1 VPSLS
6 PFVGSLFDRARVG
19 PLEDVTAP
27 PYDTISPEERLR
39 LRDASSANIVR
50 LILAEERPGD
60 DADRNKYTRAAE
72 QLRAWRSDG
81 TLVATRGERLF
92 PYEMRFTF
100 RGASRRVRGV
110 IGEVGLEPW
119 GGSIIPH
126 ERTLP
131 APVEDR
137 LALMRAV
144 RTNLS
149 PIYALLRGPCDPLGD
164 MLDAL
169 AGDPPVAEMTDEAG
183 VEHRLWA
190 VEADSSLAGAVERE
204 RLLIAD
210 GHHRYTMALRYQEEM
225 RAAHGPGPW
234 DAVMMLVVD
243 GATEDP
249 PILPI
254 HRVLTTGHVPSFGT
268 RVRDLEEVL
277 AGVDDDAPS
286 IGLATWENG
295 ELVHRVGRLRA
306 APPAVCAL
314 HTELLDGLGW
324 NGTLRY
330 VPDAVEA
337 EASVRR
343 HDAAGAFFLP
353 PTKVERIRPIVE
365 RGERLPEKSTFFWPK
380 PRTGMVLRP
389 LDPLRPT
396 PTSGSAG

>member
-1 VPSLS
+1 MPRLS

-19 PLEDVTAP
+19 RLEDVTAP

-39 LRDASSANIVR
+39 LRDGSPANIVR

-81 TLVATRGERLF
+81 TLVSTPGERLF
-92 PYEMRFTF
+92 PYQMRFTF
-100 RGASRRVRGV
+100 RGEPRRIRGV

-149 PIYALLRGPCDPLGD
+149 PIYALLRGPCGPLSD
-164 MLDAL
+164 MLDGL
-169 AGDPPVAEMTDEAG
+169 TGDRPLAEMTDEAG

-190 VEADSSLAGAVERE
+190 VEPDDSLATVVERE

-254 HRVLTTGHVPSFGT
+254 HRVLTSGHVPDFGT

-286 IGLATWENG
+286 IGLATWEGN

-314 HTELLDGLGW
+314 HAVLLD
-324 NGTLRY
+324 
-330 VPDAVEA
+330 
-337 EASVRR
+337 RR
-343 HDAAGAFFLP
+343 
-353 PTKVERIRPIVE
+353 
-365 RGERLPEKSTFFWPK
+365 
-380 PRTGMVLRP
+380 
-389 LDPLRPT
+389 
-396 PTSGSAG
+396 GSS

>member
-286 IGLATWENG
+286 IGLATWEDG

-314 HTELLDGLGW
+314 HTELLDGPGW